1 LIFNQF
7 SVIRLLDN
15 SRRLPFSYGLDIRWR
30 QALISDLLL
39 MLFYLIYALFAQW
52 AVDLIC
58 GQQAAT
64 LGAPANL

>member
-1 LIFNQF
+1 
-7 SVIRLLDN
+7 
-15 SRRLPFSYGLDIRWR
+15 
-30 QALISDLLL
+30 
-39 MLFYLIYALFAQW
+39 MLFCLIYALFAQW